1 MRARSAFT
9 LVELLVV
16 IAIIGV
22 LVSLL
27 IPAVQAARGVA
38 RRTQCANGLR
48 QIGVAIHQYAM
59 THRGRFPLLA
69 YSNREYAEW
78 ERNPDESPEGPPEQE
93 EVSWIAT
100 LAPYA
105 EGVDAIRHCPD
116 DLPRITG
123 EALTRDDLR
132 GAAGGDLALLRAD
145 TSYGMNGYLREPD
158 GIPPGAPAAIAALLR
173 KQQEGMVGSL
183 DDLRSTHATIM
194 VLESVAVDTAS
205 GVRVRPDHLH
215 TEYWFADIDAI
226 DASERI
232 ERVYGAVAEE
242 LAVDRHAGPAA
253 NYLYADGHVDV
264 LPAAQVS
271 AWCVEGFNFVLP
283 PQ

>member
-1 MRARSAFT
+1 VRSRSAFT

-22 LVSLL
+22 LVALL
-27 IPAVQAARGVA
+27 LPAVQAARGAA
-38 RRTQCANGLR
+38 RRTQCSSGMR
-48 QIGVAIHQYAM
+48 QIGLAVHQYAN

-78 ERNPDESPEGPPEQE
+78 ERDPGASPGGPVVQEQ
-93 EVSWIAT
+93 VSWIAT

-105 EGVDAIRHCPD
+105 EDVDAIRLCPD
-116 DLPRITG
+116 DLPRING
-123 EALTRDDLR
+123 EALSSDELQ
-132 GAAGGDLALLRAD
+132 GAAGAAAALLRAD

-158 GIPPGAPAAIAALLR
+158 GVPAGAPPAIGALLR
-173 KQQEGMVGSL
+173 KRQEGMVGSL
-183 DDLRSTHATIM
+183 YDLKSTHATLM
-194 VLESVAVDTAS
+194 VLESIAVDSAG

-215 TEYWFADIDAI
+215 TEHWFADIDAI
-226 DASERI
+226 DASQRI
-232 ERVYGAVAEE
+232 EQVYGAVTEE
-242 LAVDRHAGPAA
+242 LAVGRHSGPAA

-264 LPAAQVS
+264 LPASQIS
-271 AWCVEGFNFVLP
+271 AWCVEGFNFALP